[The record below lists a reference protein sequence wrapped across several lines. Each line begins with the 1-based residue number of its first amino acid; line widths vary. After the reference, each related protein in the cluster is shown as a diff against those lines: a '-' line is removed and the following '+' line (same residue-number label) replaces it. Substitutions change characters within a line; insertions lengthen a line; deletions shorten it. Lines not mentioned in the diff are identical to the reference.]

1 MSGRYDMRIEHKWVK
16 RLLIIVLG
24 VFAFTS
30 VYPLFWMALNS
41 FKDTSEI
48 MTGNS
53 FGLPSFW
60 KIENYTDA
68 LFERN
73 ILKFFLN
80 SVFITACTLVL
91 TVVVSTMLAYAL
103 TRMQW
108 KLAGKINGL
117 ITLGILLPS
126 QIVIVPIFMIL
137 RHMGLINNP
146 LSLILTVSAFNI
158 AMSTLMAGSFM
169 RSIPYEM
176 EEAAVIDG
184 AGIFTILFKV
194 IIPMIKPAIATMCI
208 NIFINSWNEFIY
220 ALVLINGEKYRTL
233 PIALMNY
240 ASGKYGTDYGGMF
253 AAMVITS
260 ILPVLLFIFFSNQV
274 EKALSAGAI
283 LK

>member
-1 MSGRYDMRIEHKWVK
+1 MVIQNKWIR
-16 RLLIIVLG
+16 RLLMLVIG
-24 VFAFTS
+24 VCAFTS
-30 VYPLFWMALNS
+30 VYPLFWMLLNS

-48 MTGNS
+48 MTGQS

-60 KIENYTDA
+60 KVENYTDA
-68 LFERN
+68 IFERD

-80 SVFITACTLVL
+80 SVLVTGCTLLL
-91 TVVVSTMLAYAL
+91 TVLVSIMLAYGL
-103 TRMQW
+103 TRMRW
-108 KLAGKINGL
+108 TFSGKVSNI

-126 QIVIVPIFMIL
+126 QIVIVPIFVML
-137 RHMGLINNP
+137 REMGLINNP
-146 LSLILTVSAFNI
+146 LSLILTISAFNI
-158 AMSTLMAGSFM
+158 AMSTMMASSFL
-169 RSIPYEM
+169 RGIPIEM
-176 EEAAVIDG
+176 EEAAVMDG
-184 AGIFTILFKV
+184 AGIFTILFRI

-220 ALVLINGEKYRTL
+220 SLVLISGEKYRTL

-260 ILPVLLFIFFSNQV
+260 VLPVLLFVFFSNQV